1 MRLHARTVAGFLAL
15 LGDWSGTRQSSV
27 KLTLITGNTKPA
39 SVAERPVALAPKR
52 EGAMYPN
59 PPRCEKCR
67 KPMHHVATMPV
78 AGAVGRKA
86 TLFHCESCDQLTWI
100 EE

>member
-1 MRLHARTVAGFLAL
+1 
-15 LGDWSGTRQSSV
+15 
-27 KLTLITGNTKPA
+27 
-39 SVAERPVALAPKR
+39 
-52 EGAMYPN
+52 MYPN

-78 AGAVGRKA
+78 AGTVGRKT